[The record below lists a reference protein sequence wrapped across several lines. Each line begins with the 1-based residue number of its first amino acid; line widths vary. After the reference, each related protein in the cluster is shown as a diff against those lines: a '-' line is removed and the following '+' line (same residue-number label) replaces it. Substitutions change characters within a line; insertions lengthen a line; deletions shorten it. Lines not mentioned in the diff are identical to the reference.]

1 MFKLQITVMAKFT
14 EIYTLRLNVVR
25 ETNVIQKQNVLWDNL
40 ISNFYGE
47 QIEFITKIHVC

>member
-14 EIYTLRLNVVR
+14 EIYPLRLNIVR
-25 ETNVIQKQNVLWDNL
+25 KTNVIQKQNVLWDNL

-47 QIEFITKIHVC
+47 QIEFITKISVC